1 MRSRSRIAAWV
12 VGLTVTAVMAT
23 LGCGGGGGTD
33 SGIQLNAVAFGDG
46 VFVAVGDS
54 DRAFANPDGNGWTP
68 FLTGAPALD
77 GIAWSQRLGTFVAVG
92 DGGAIVTST
101 DGVNWAAQNSPTTFN
116 LFGIAAA
123 DEGLIAVGDGGTILV
138 SADAVNWTQRDS
150 GTDATLYG
158 VAVGRAGTVIAV
170 GAGATVLVSIDAG
183 VNWQVNSVAFP
194 DVAIGDLKGIAYG
207 TRGWVTV
214 GEFGVILQGETAAT
228 STWNVIGA
236 AILPDLNGVAFV
248 QGNYTV
254 LGDKG
259 RILTSPDGVT
269 FTQVVSNSGQFL
281 YGTAFGDGFYYV
293 VGSGG
298 RALRSLDGAIYQD
311 TKI

>member
-1 MRSRSRIAAWV
+1 MAAWV

-33 SGIQLNAVAFGDG
+33 SGIQLNSVAFGDG

-54 DRAFANPDGNGWTP
+54 DRAFANAGNGWTP
-68 FLTGAPALD
+68 FLTGAPPLD
-77 GIAWSQRLGTFVAVG
+77 GIVWSQRLGTFVAVG

-101 DGVNWAAQNSPTTFN
+101 DGVNWALQSSPTTFN
-116 LFGIAAA
+116 LFGIAAG
-123 DEGLIAVGDGGTILV
+123 DGGLIAVGDGGTILV
-138 SADAVNWTQRDS
+138 STDGVNWAQRDS

-158 VAVGRAGTVIAV
+158 VAIGRAGAVVAV
-170 GAGATVLVSIDAG
+170 GASGAVLVSIDAG
-183 VNWQVNSVAFP
+183 VTWQVNFVAFP

-207 TRGWVTV
+207 TSGWVTV
-214 GEFGVILQGETAAT
+214 GDFGVILHGENPAT
-228 STWNVIGA
+228 STWDVVGN
-236 AILPDLNGVAFV
+236 AILPDLNGVVFV

-259 RILTSPDGVT
+259 RILTSPDGVIY
-269 FTQVVSNSGQFL
+269 TQVVSNSGQFL
-281 YGTAFGDGFYYV
+281 FGTAFGNATYYV

-311 TKI
+311 NKI

>member
-12 VGLTVTAVMAT
+12 VGLTVTAVVAT

-33 SGIQLNAVAFGDG
+33 SGIQLNSVAFGDG

-54 DRAFANPDGNGWTP
+54 DRAFANAGNGWTP

-77 GIAWSQRLGTFVAVG
+77 GIAWSQKLGTFVAVG

-101 DGVNWAAQNSPTTFN
+101 DGVNWAAQNSTTTFN

-123 DEGLIAVGDGGTILV
+123 DVGLIAVGDGGTILV
-138 SADAVNWTQRDS
+138 STDGVNWVQRDS

-158 VAVGRAGTVIAV
+158 VAVGRAGTVVAV
-170 GAGATVLVSIDAG
+170 GASGAVLVSIDAG
-183 VNWQVNSVAFP
+183 VTWQVNFVAFP

-207 TRGWVTV
+207 TSGWVTV
-214 GEFGVILQGETAAT
+214 GDFGVILHGESPAT
-228 STWNVIGA
+228 STWDVVGNS
-236 AILPDLNGVAFV
+236 ILPDLNGVVFV

-259 RILTSPDGVT
+259 RILTSPDGVIY
-269 FTQVVSNSGQFL
+269 TQAVSNSGQFL
-281 YGTAFGDGFYYV
+281 FGTAFGDATYYV